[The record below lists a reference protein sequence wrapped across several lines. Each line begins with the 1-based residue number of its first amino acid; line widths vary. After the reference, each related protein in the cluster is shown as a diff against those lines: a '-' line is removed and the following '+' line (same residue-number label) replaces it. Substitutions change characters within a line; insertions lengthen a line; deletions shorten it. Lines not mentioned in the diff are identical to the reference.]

1 MRVVDGLWRGLW
13 RVLRGLLLVIAAVV
27 VFIEEFGWRPLS
39 ASLAWIARWAPLH
52 WIEARI
58 EQAPPKAAL
67 ALFLVPAA
75 LLFPVKLAA
84 LGLLHAGHAAWGVA
98 IIVGA
103 KVIGTAVVGRL
114 FVLLEPQLRQFAWFV
129 RALDWWHRVKERV
142 GVALRES
149 RIWQGLRSILLSG
162 RGWLRRRW
170 SQR

>member
-1 MRVVDGLWRGLW
+1 MRGVDRLWRFV
-13 RVLRGLLLVIAAVV
+13 RAVLLVIAAVV

-39 ASLAWIARWAPLH
+39 AWLARIARWAPLH
-52 WIEARI
+52 WLEARI
-58 EQAPPKAAL
+58 ERLTPRLAL
-67 ALFLVPAA
+67 TLFLVPAV

-84 LGLLHAGHAAWGVA
+84 LALLKAGHAAWGVA

-142 GVALRES
+142 AVALRES
-149 RIWQGLRSILLSG
+149 RIWQGVRNAFIDW
-162 RGWLRRRW
+162 RGWLRSRLH
-170 SQR
+170 